1 MKGVAVPSNHSLI
14 APLELEENTNSV
26 LIGCNSLMNVGGKI
40 MGDPIELAV
49 FKALGGTIQN
59 NVIMSKQGTR
69 IHPIRRYAFDS
80 TLKRMSV
87 LVTISSRNTPS
98 ANFNRVLSKGA
109 PETMKS
115 LFKSVP
121 ENYDACFNTYA
132 KQGYRV
138 LALGYNSS
146 NSFNITTKRE
156 EVEKDLEFCGFVV
169 VETPLKDDTVKY
181 ITELK
186 ESEYDICII
195 TGDHQLTTA
204 KVSQDLKLGPK
215 NIAFIKIVNKNS
227 SNPLDETGL
236 YNNSLEKE
244 ELHKFYEKLE
254 KTLDVCWVDS
264 ENNIV
269 SKEND
274 VEGIKKLSKKY
285 TLGITGKELEI
296 IIDTNLIQN
305 KHEIFRF
312 IKLYC
317 RVSPLQKDD
326 IVKMLI
332 KAGLNPSMCG
342 DGSNDVGALKRAV
355 IGVALL
361 NSEEKD
367 KNKNKQPFNIFSLE
381 DDTSIKGGDVTA
393 AAPFTA
399 KSGSIKCIKNI
410 FIQGRCTLVITF
422 QMYKILALNC
432 LLTAYSLSVL
442 ALKGIKFS
450 DYQSTYMGFVVA
462 FFFLMLS
469 KAEPLKTL
477 NKNKPPYSIFTVQSI
492 ISIVGQSVTHL
503 ICLTLIMNL
512 TEYYDPIN
520 INKVKSLD
528 DPFAPSLINTVIF
541 IFSAINQT
549 INFAVNYQGEP
560 FMKNMSENIWLK
572 RLIFF
577 IVGITLIVVFDLSME
592 LNEALELVPLPSDMN
607 YKIYFVVLLAADFVI
622 CFIFENWKKLLGK
635 YVK

>member
-1 MKGVAVPSNHSLI
+1 MKGVAKQDRNSL
-14 APLELEENTNSV
+14 LLSTEVDEETSTV
-26 LIGCNSLMNVGGKI
+26 LIGCNSLLNVGGKI

-49 FKALGGTIQN
+49 FKASGGTIQN
-59 NVIMSKQGTR
+59 NVIISKQGTR
-69 IHPIRRYAFDS
+69 IHMIRRYAFDS

-87 LVTISSRNTPS
+87 LVTVSSRKTPS
-98 ANFNRVLSKGA
+98 ANINRVVSKGA

-115 LFKSVP
+115 LFKVLP
-121 ENYDACFNTYA
+121 NNYDELYNSYA
-132 KQGYRV
+132 MQGYRI
-138 LALGYNSS
+138 LALGYNDS
-146 NSFNITTKRE
+146 NSFNISTKRDE
-156 EVEKDLEFCGFVV
+156 LEKDLEFCGFVV
-169 VETPLKDDTVKY
+169 VETPLKNDTIKY

-186 ESEYDICII
+186 QADYDICII
-195 TGDHQLTTA
+195 TGDHQFTTA

-215 NIAFIKIVNKNS
+215 DTAFIKIVNKNS
-227 SNPLDETGL
+227 ENPLDETGL
-236 YNNSLEKE
+236 YNKNIKKE
-244 ELHKFYEKLE
+244 ELHSFYENLE
-254 KTLDVCWVDS
+254 KTLDICWVDS

-269 SKEND
+269 SKVKD
-274 VEGIKKLSKKY
+274 VEGIKILSQKY
-285 TLGITGKELEI
+285 TLGVTGKELEI
-296 IIDTNLIQN
+296 IIDTNIIEN

-312 IKLYC
+312 IKLFC
-317 RVSPLQKDD
+317 RVSPMQKDD

-367 KNKNKQPFNIFSLE
+367 KNKNKQPFNVLSLE
-381 DDTSIKGGDVTA
+381 DDSSIKGGDVTA

-469 KAEPLKTL
+469 KAEPLKSL
-477 NKNKPPYSIFTVQSI
+477 NKNKPPYSIFTIQSI
-492 ISIVGQSVTHL
+492 ISIIGQSVTHL
-503 ICLTLIMNL
+503 ICLTSIMRL
-512 TEYYDPIN
+512 TEIYDPIS
-520 INKVKSLD
+520 INKIKSLD

-541 IFSAINQT
+541 IFSAINQSV
-549 INFAVNYQGEP
+549 NFAVNYQGEP
-560 FMKNMSENIWLK
+560 YMKNLSENTWLK

-577 IVGITLIVVFDLSME
+577 VVGLTMVVIFDLSME
-592 LNEALELVPLPSDMN
+592 LNEALELVPLPVDIS
-607 YKIYFVVLLAADFVI
+607 YKLSFIGLLALDFVI
-622 CFIFENWKKLLGK
+622 CYVFENWKKLIGK
-635 YVK
+635 YV

>member
-215 NIAFIKIVNKNS
+215 NIAFIKIVNKNYMFFY
-227 SNPLDETGL
+227 LL
-236 YNNSLEKE
+236 
-244 ELHKFYEKLE
+244 KF
-254 KTLDVCWVDS
+254 
-264 ENNIV
+264 
-269 SKEND
+269 
-274 VEGIKKLSKKY
+274 
-285 TLGITGKELEI
+285 
-296 IIDTNLIQN
+296 
-305 KHEIFRF
+305 
-312 IKLYC
+312 
-317 RVSPLQKDD
+317 
-326 IVKMLI
+326 
-332 KAGLNPSMCG
+332 LN
-342 DGSNDVGALKRAV
+342 
-355 IGVALL
+355 
-361 NSEEKD
+361 
-367 KNKNKQPFNIFSLE
+367 F
-381 DDTSIKGGDVTA
+381 
-393 AAPFTA
+393 
-399 KSGSIKCIKNI
+399 
-410 FIQGRCTLVITF
+410 
-422 QMYKILALNC
+422 
-432 LLTAYSLSVL
+432 
-442 ALKGIKFS
+442 
-450 DYQSTYMGFVVA
+450 
-462 FFFLMLS
+462 
-469 KAEPLKTL
+469 
-477 NKNKPPYSIFTVQSI
+477 
-492 ISIVGQSVTHL
+492 
-503 ICLTLIMNL
+503 
-512 TEYYDPIN
+512 
-520 INKVKSLD
+520 
-528 DPFAPSLINTVIF
+528 
-541 IFSAINQT
+541 
-549 INFAVNYQGEP
+549 
-560 FMKNMSENIWLK
+560 
-572 RLIFF
+572 
-577 IVGITLIVVFDLSME
+577 
-592 LNEALELVPLPSDMN
+592 
-607 YKIYFVVLLAADFVI
+607 
-622 CFIFENWKKLLGK
+622 
-635 YVK
+635 

>member
-1 MKGVAVPSNHSLI
+1 MKGIALPQNQSLLS
-14 APLELEENTNSV
+14 PLETDENTTSV
-26 LIGCNSLMNVGGKI
+26 LVGCNSLMYVGGKI

-49 FKALGGTIQN
+49 FKAAGGTIQSN
-59 NVIMSKQGTR
+59 IIMSKQGTR
-69 IHPIRRYAFDS
+69 IHTIRRYAFDS
-80 TLKRMSV
+80 NLKRMSV
-87 LVTISSRNTPS
+87 LVTVSSRSTPS

-109 PETMKS
+109 PETMKG
-115 LFKSVP
+115 LFKSIP
-121 ENYDACFNTYA
+121 DNYDYCYNSYA

-146 NSFNITTKRE
+146 NSFNINTKRDE
-156 EVEKDLEFCGFVV
+156 LEKDLTFCGFVV
-169 VETPLKDDTVKY
+169 VETPLKHDTLKY

-186 ESEYDICII
+186 QADYDICII
-195 TGDHQLTTA
+195 TGDHQFTTA
-204 KVSQDLKLGPK
+204 KVSQDLKLGPH
-215 NIAFIKIVNKNS
+215 NIAFMKVVNKNS
-227 SNPLDETGL
+227 ENSLDETGL
-236 YNNSLEKE
+236 YNNSMEKE
-244 ELHKFYEKLE
+244 ELHQFYEKLE
-254 KTLDVCWVDS
+254 KTLDICWVDAD
-264 ENNIV
+264 NNII
-269 SKEND
+269 SRDRD
-274 VEGIKKLSKKY
+274 VDGIKKLSEIF

-296 IIDTNLIQN
+296 VIDTNIIEN
-305 KHEIFRF
+305 KHEIFRY
-312 IKLYC
+312 IKMYC

-381 DDTSIKGGDVTA
+381 DDSSIKGGDVTA

-469 KAEPLKTL
+469 KAEPLKAL
-477 NKNKPPYSIFTVQSI
+477 NKNRPPYSIFSVQSI
-492 ISIVGQSVTHL
+492 ISIIGQSVTHL
-503 ICLTLIMNL
+503 ICLTTIMNL
-512 TEYYDPIN
+512 TEVYDPIS

-541 IFSAINQT
+541 IFSGINQT
-549 INFAVNYQGEP
+549 VNFAVNYQGEP
-560 FMKNMSENIWLK
+560 FMKNLSENMWLK

-577 IVGITLIVVFDLSME
+577 VVGITLVVVFDLSME
-592 LNEALELVPLPSDMN
+592 LNEALELVPLPSELN
-607 YKIYFVVLLAADFVI
+607 YKLSFIGLLALDFVI
-622 CFIFENWKKLLGK
+622 CYTFENWKKLLGK

>member
-503 ICLTLIMNL
+503 TCLTLIMNL

-560 FMKNMSENIWLK
+560 FMRNMSENIWLK

-607 YKIYFVVLLAADFVI
+607 YKIYFVGLLAADFVI
-622 CFIFENWKKLLGK
+622 CFVFENWKKLLGK

>member
-549 INFAVNYQGEP
+549 IFN
-560 FMKNMSENIWLK
+560 
-572 RLIFF
+572 
-577 IVGITLIVVFDLSME
+577 
-592 LNEALELVPLPSDMN
+592 
-607 YKIYFVVLLAADFVI
+607 
-622 CFIFENWKKLLGK
+622 
-635 YVK
+635 

>member
-1 MKGVAVPSNHSLI
+1 MKGIALPQNQSLI
-14 APLELEENTNSV
+14 SPFEVDENTTSV
-26 LIGCNSLMNVGGKI
+26 LIGCNSLMNMGGKI

-49 FKALGGTIQN
+49 FKALGGTIQS
-59 NVIMSKQGTR
+59 NVIMSKQGTK
-69 IHPIRRYAFDS
+69 IYPIRRYAFDS

-98 ANFNRVLSKGA
+98 SNINKVLSKGA
-109 PETMKS
+109 PETMKN
-115 LFKSVP
+115 LFKSIP
-121 ENYDACFNTYA
+121 DNYDDCFNTYA

-138 LALGYNSS
+138 LALGYNTS
-146 NSFNITTKRE
+146 NSFNINTKRE

-169 VETPLKDDTVKY
+169 VETPLKDDTIKY
-181 ITELK
+181 INELK
-186 ESEYDICII
+186 ESEYDLCII

-204 KVSQDLKLGPK
+204 KVSQDLKLGPN

-227 SNPLDETGL
+227 TNPLDETGL
-236 YNNSLEKE
+236 YNNTLEKE

-264 ENNIV
+264 MNNIV
-269 SKEND
+269 SKEKEVD
-274 VEGIKKLSKKY
+274 GIKKLSEKF

-296 IIDTNLIQN
+296 IIDTNLIPN

-503 ICLTLIMNL
+503 ACLTFIMNL
-512 TEYYDPIN
+512 TEHYDPIN

-592 LNEALELVPLPSDMN
+592 LNEALELVPLPSDIY
-607 YKIYFVVLLAADFVI
+607 YKLYFVILLAADFVI
-622 CFIFENWKKLLGK
+622 CYIFENWKKLLGK

>member
-1 MKGVAVPSNHSLI
+1 MS
-14 APLELEENTNSV
+14 
-26 LIGCNSLMNVGGKI
+26 
-40 MGDPIELAV
+40 
-49 FKALGGTIQN
+49 QN
-59 NVIMSKQGTR
+59 
-69 IHPIRRYAFDS
+69 F
-80 TLKRMSV
+80 
-87 LVTISSRNTPS
+87 
-98 ANFNRVLSKGA
+98 
-109 PETMKS
+109 
-115 LFKSVP
+115 
-121 ENYDACFNTYA
+121 
-132 KQGYRV
+132 
-138 LALGYNSS
+138 
-146 NSFNITTKRE
+146 
-156 EVEKDLEFCGFVV
+156 
-169 VETPLKDDTVKY
+169 
-181 ITELK
+181 
-186 ESEYDICII
+186 
-195 TGDHQLTTA
+195 
-204 KVSQDLKLGPK
+204 
-215 NIAFIKIVNKNS
+215 
-227 SNPLDETGL
+227 
-236 YNNSLEKE
+236 
-244 ELHKFYEKLE
+244 
-254 KTLDVCWVDS
+254 
-264 ENNIV
+264 
-269 SKEND
+269 
-274 VEGIKKLSKKY
+274 

-367 KNKNKQPFNIFSLE
+367 KNNNKQPFNIFSLE

-503 ICLTLIMNL
+503 TCLTLIMNL

-560 FMKNMSENIWLK
+560 FMRNMSENIWLK

-607 YKIYFVVLLAADFVI
+607 YKIYFVGLLAADFVI
-622 CFIFENWKKLLGK
+622 CFVFENWKKLLGK

>member
-1 MKGVAVPSNHSLI
+1 MKGI
-14 APLELEENTNSV
+14 ALPDSPTLQSALEADEMTNTC
-26 LIGCNSLMNVGGKI
+26 LIGCNSLMHVSGKI

-49 FKALGGTIQN
+49 FKAAGGSLQSGI
-59 NVIMSKQGTR
+59 IISKQGSR
-69 IHPIRRYAFDS
+69 IHTIRRYAFDS

-87 LVTISSRNTPS
+87 LVTVSGRNTPS

-115 LFKSVP
+115 LFKKIPDS
-121 ENYDACFNTYA
+121 YDNCYNSYA

-138 LALGYNSS
+138 LALGYNDS
-146 NSFNITTKRE
+146 NAFNINTKRGE
-156 EVEKDLEFCGFVV
+156 LEKELIFCGFIV
-169 VETPLKDDTVKY
+169 VETPLKHDTLKY

-186 ESEYDICII
+186 NAEYDICII
-195 TGDHQLTTA
+195 TGDHQYTTA

-215 NIAFIKIVNKNS
+215 DIAFIKIVNKNM

-236 YNNSLEKE
+236 YNSVLEKE

-254 KTLDVCWVDS
+254 KNLDICWVDS

-269 SKEND
+269 SKDRE
-274 VEGIKKLSKKY
+274 VETIKKLSERY

-296 IIDTNLIQN
+296 IIDTNIIEN
-305 KHEIFRF
+305 KHEIFRY
-312 IKLYC
+312 IKLFC
-317 RVSPLQKDD
+317 RVSPMQKDD

-361 NSEEKD
+361 NAEEKD
-367 KNKNKQPFNIFSLE
+367 KTKNKQPFNIFSLE
-381 DDTSIKGGDVTA
+381 DDSSIKGGDVTA

-469 KAEPLKTL
+469 KAEPLKSL
-477 NKNKPPYSIFTVQSI
+477 NKNKPPYSIFSVQSI
-492 ISIVGQSVTHL
+492 ISIVGQSITHL
-503 ICLTLIMNL
+503 ICLTSIMRL
-512 TEYYDPIN
+512 TEFYDPIN
-520 INKVKSLD
+520 INVIKSLD

-541 IFSAINQT
+541 IFSAINQSV
-549 INFAVNYQGEP
+549 NFAVNYQGEP
-560 FMKNMSENIWLK
+560 FMKNLSENTWLK

-577 IVGITLIVVFDLSME
+577 VVGITLVVIFDLSME
-592 LNEALELVPLPSDMN
+592 LNDALELVPLPTELN
-607 YKIYFVVLLAADFVI
+607 YKLGFVGMLSLDFVI
-622 CFIFENWKKLLGK
+622 CYVFENWKKLIGK
-635 YVK
+635 YAL

>member
-1 MKGVAVPSNHSLI
+1 MKGIAIPDTTSLLS
-14 APLELEENTNSV
+14 PLETDESTITV
-26 LIGCNSLMNVGGKI
+26 LLGCNSLMNVGGKI

-49 FKALGGTIQN
+49 FKAAGGTIQN
-59 NVIMSKQGTR
+59 NIIISKQGTR
-69 IHPIRRYAFDS
+69 IHLIRRYAFDS
-80 TLKRMSV
+80 VLKRMSV
-87 LVTISSRNTPS
+87 LVTVSSKNTPS
-98 ANFNRVLSKGA
+98 ANYNRVVSKGA
-109 PETMKS
+109 PETMKG
-115 LFKSVP
+115 LFKIVP
-121 ENYDACFNTYA
+121 KNYDECFNSYA

-138 LALGYNSS
+138 LALGYNNS
-146 NSFNITTKRE
+146 NLFNIITKRGE
-156 EVEKDLEFCGFVV
+156 LEKDLVFCGFVV
-169 VETPLKDDTVKY
+169 VETPLKNDTAKY

-186 ESEYDICII
+186 EAEYDICII
-195 TGDHQLTTA
+195 TGDHQYTTA
-204 KVSQDLKLGPK
+204 KVCQDLKLGPK
-215 NIAFIKIVNKNS
+215 DIAFIKIVNKNS

-236 YNNSLEKE
+236 YNNNMEKE
-244 ELHKFYEKLE
+244 ELHSFYEKLE
-254 KTLDVCWVDS
+254 KTLDICWVDS
-264 ENNIV
+264 EDKIV
-269 SKEND
+269 SKVKD
-274 VEGIKKLSKKY
+274 VDSIKKLSQKF
-285 TLGITGKELEI
+285 TLGMTGKELEI
-296 IIDTNLIQN
+296 IIDTNIIEN

-312 IKLYC
+312 IKMYC
-317 RVSPLQKDD
+317 RVSPMQKDD

-367 KNKNKQPFNIFSLE
+367 KNKSKQPFNIFSLE
-381 DDTSIKGGDVTA
+381 DDSNIKGGDVTA

-469 KAEPLKTL
+469 KAEPLKSL
-477 NKNKPPYSIFTVQSI
+477 NKNKPPYSIFSTQSI
-492 ISIVGQSVTHL
+492 VSILGQSITHL
-503 ICLTLIMNL
+503 ICLTSIMNL
-512 TEYYDPIN
+512 TEVYDPIN
-520 INKVKSLD
+520 INKIKSLD

-541 IFSAINQT
+541 IFSAINQSV
-549 INFAVNYQGEP
+549 NFAVNYQGEP
-560 FMKNMSENIWLK
+560 FMKNLSENTWLK

-577 IVGITLIVVFDLSME
+577 VVGTTLVVIFDLSME
-592 LNEALELVPLPSDMN
+592 LNNALELVPLPPDIN
-607 YKIYFVVLLAADFVI
+607 YKLCFVGLLSLDFVI
-622 CFIFENWKKLLGK
+622 CYVFENWKKLIGK
-635 YVK
+635 YV